1 MKNKL
6 MLNCIQQ
13 KSKNTEK
20 ISLPKCLSC
29 VASVGD
35 NGVLSQNS
43 KAVKPNR
50 QTMAFL
56 LSVILT
62 NNSQRYSL
70 NPSLFGRVSV
80 YNGLIRPNT
89 IPFLGNKSSRLVT
102 VVESRCPICGNK
114 TLTKLL
120 GGYHA

>member
-50 QTMAFL
+50 QTMAFFMPNTGQFLPYTGFLRLSFMVWLILQNKPVGEYVKRL
-56 LSVILT
+56 LL
-62 NNSQRYSL
+62 R
-70 NPSLFGRVSV
+70 PRV
-80 YNGLIRPNT
+80 RPNHP
-89 IPFLGNKSSRLVT
+89 I
-102 VVESRCPICGNK
+102 VVFP
-114 TLTKLL
+114 LTQNSK

>member
-29 VASVGD
+29 VAGVGN
-35 NGVLSQNS
+35 NGVLSQKV
-43 KAVKPNR
+43 KAVQPNR
-50 QTMAFL
+50 QSLAFL
-56 LSVILT
+56 LPKTRQFLPYTGFLRLSFMVWLILQ
-62 NNSQRYSL
+62 NKPIGEYAKRL
-70 NPSLFGRVSV
+70 LLLPRV
-80 YNGLIRPNT
+80 RPNHP
-89 IPFLGNKSSRLVT
+89 I
-102 VVESRCPICGNK
+102 VVFP
-114 TLTKLL
+114 LTQKVK